1 MVEQVTKGIR
11 ISVTPKFE
19 GVLQREHDICYAF
32 SYTVTI
38 ENNSRDTVQLISR
51 HWEIMDALNPTQTV
65 SGQGVI
71 GMKPVLD
78 PGEAHS
84 YSSGCMLVA
93 PIGVMKGSYTMINF
107 NSQSAF
113 KVKIPAFKL
122 AAEFAIN

>member
-11 ISVTPKFE
+11 ISVAPKFE
-19 GVLQREHDICYAF
+19 GVLQREDDICYAF
-32 SYTVTI
+32 SYSVTI

-51 HWEIMDALNPTQTV
+51 HWEIKDALNPTQTV

-71 GMKPVLD
+71 GIKPVLE

-93 PIGVMKGSYTMINF
+93 PIGVMSGTYTMINF
-107 NSQSAF
+107 NSKSAF

-122 AAEFAIN
+122 AADFAMN